1 MKRFILIG
9 HPVGHSVSPAIH
21 GAAYANLGVSAE
33 YSLRDAPTEEDVLFE
48 VQRLRRKEID
58 GANVTVPWKQVALR
72 AADVL
77 DESAR
82 AAHAANVLSLREDGR
97 VVAYNTDVLGLAD
110 ELTLAGRELGALPR
124 ERDTALVVGNGGAS
138 LAAVLACRQ
147 AGWVRVLVAA
157 RKWQADRPRTE
168 WPLLAEF
175 ESLGA
180 ECIPLDK
187 EAWAADRARIAA
199 VVQATSAGM
208 KGAPGGQELADALH
222 LSDLPRS
229 VAYDLVYNPRKTPFL
244 LAAERAGHLAR
255 GGLGMLVGQAARA
268 VEIWFGKRP
277 EREPLLLAAEDA
289 HEVAARAFAGR
300 EHA

>member
-21 GAAYANLGVSAE
+21 GAAYAALGVAAE
-33 YSLRDAPTEEDVLFE
+33 YSLRDAPSEADVLLE
-48 VQRLRRKEID
+48 VDRVRRGELA

-82 AAHAANVLSLREDGR
+82 AAHAANVLSLSASGQ

-110 ELTLAGRELGALPR
+110 ELELARTELGPR
-124 ERDTALVVGNGGAS
+124 GRAGDTALVIGNGGAA
-138 LAAVLACRQ
+138 LGAVLACRR
-147 AGWVRVLVAA
+147 ARLPRVLVAA
-157 RKWQADRPRTE
+157 RKWRADTPRSE
-168 WPLLAEF
+168 WPLAREF

-180 ECIPLDK
+180 HCLPLDAD
-187 EAWAADRARIAA
+187 AWAGERARIVT

-208 KGAPGGQELADALH
+208 KGTSGGEALAEALRLDQLPPG
-222 LSDLPRS
+222 
-229 VAYDLVYNPRKTPFL
+229 VAYDLVYNPRLTPFL
-244 LAAERAGHLAR
+244 VAAERAGHLAR

-268 VEIWFGKRP
+268 IEIWFGTRP
-277 EREPLLLAAEDA
+277 PREPLLTAAE
-289 HEVAARAFAGR
+289 AALGS
-300 EHA
+300 